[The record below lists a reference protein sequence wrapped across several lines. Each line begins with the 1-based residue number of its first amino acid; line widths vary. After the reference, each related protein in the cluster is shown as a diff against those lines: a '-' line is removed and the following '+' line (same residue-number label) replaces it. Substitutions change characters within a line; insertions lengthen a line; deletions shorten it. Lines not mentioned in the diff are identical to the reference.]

1 MKNNY
6 SLLKALLVAGIVGT
20 MAHVSPLAHAA
31 TPLTTANKATLAQ
44 MAAANNTSGMVAA
57 ATALLAAAPTP
68 ADKQQLAQDIAQ
80 WAAQNAPTQA
90 RAFLTAFAPVTLSL
104 GLNSNLVV
112 ASAIQGNPALASELA
127 TLMTGQGKNNGQGA
141 AAIIIDNPTSTS
153 PK

>member
-20 MAHVSPLAHAA
+20 MAHVSPLALAA

-44 MAAANNTSGMVAA
+44 MAAANNTGGMVAA

-141 AAIIIDNPTSTS
+141 AAIIIDNPSSTS

>member
-6 SLLKALLVAGIVGT
+6 SILKALLVAGIVGT

-44 MAAANNTSGMVAA
+44 LAAANNTGGMVAA

-127 TLMTGQGKNNGQGA
+127 TLMTGQGNKPQA
-141 AAIIIDNPTSTS
+141 PAAIIIENPTSTS